1 MSQRVG
7 EGPSAATQESR
18 SRLWH
23 SSQGEHSPLLGSWR
37 KEKQFPGAGS
47 DRNTTPPG
55 ALETGPESKRTRLLP
70 GSAWALRIRGPS
82 CHPTQEL
89 TARTR
94 RAHLLTVLATTV
106 STLRP
111 HYVNPGKAT
120 SPWAPSK
127 QRLFGGRGLER
138 DISGPLR
145 SPAHSSVHLSSPKAP
160 APSQELV
167 LGRGPLQCLHPTPK
181 NLKNVSVNLRA
192 PGLGSVSPNT
202 WGHMTPGPQ
211 ELLPGRRGGH
221 LRAPWAPT
229 GIGQKNSLGSPEG
242 RQEALAHPSPT
253 PSSESDPGGGDT
265 SSALASSAWHWVG
278 AKRLPAT

>member
-18 SRLWH
+18 SRRWH

-70 GSAWALRIRGPS
+70 GSAWALRIRAPS
-82 CHPTQEL
+82 CHHTQEL

-120 SPWAPSK
+120 SPWAPGK
-127 QRLFGGRGLER
+127 QKLFGG
-138 DISGPLR
+138 
-145 SPAHSSVHLSSPKAP
+145 
-160 APSQELV
+160 
-167 LGRGPLQCLHPTPK
+167 
-181 NLKNVSVNLRA
+181 
-192 PGLGSVSPNT
+192 
-202 WGHMTPGPQ
+202 WGA
-211 ELLPGRRGGH
+211 EEGH
-221 LRAPWAPT
+221 LRASEKSCPLLCASQWS
-229 GIGQKNSLGSPEG
+229 QS
-242 RQEALAHPSPT
+242 PSPQPRAST
-253 PSSESDPGGGDT
+253 GEGAPSVPPSNSQESEEC
-265 SSALASSAWHWVG
+265 V
-278 AKRLPAT
+278 R